1 MNILVSSLFLQ
12 FLNSFVFL
20 SFVQFTYS
28 FVWAHNW
35 IWSLKCLWHFNVF
48 MSFKMSVGGLCMCVC
63 VLYVHSYDMNACVW
77 CRIVCQDWI
86 RVHCRRRQSATL
98 CCHALIAQ
106 WHSHLCRRLPCR
118 LLQCPWTDHISLM
131 RSVMLHYI
139 VSHSAD
145 TVRYQAS
152 LACWFCVIYCCIV
165 YFLWVDCFLCNM
177 LHCWTHVHDCVAAS
191 HGGIITPMTIFLKD
205 QNKYPVHG
213 LIMIIQQFLQLEKNK
228 KCSVI

>member
-1 MNILVSSLFLQ
+1 MFLYP
-12 FLNSFVFL
+12 S
-20 SFVQFTYS
+20 
-28 FVWAHNW
+28 
-35 IWSLKCLWHFNVF
+35 KCQWEV
-48 MSFKMSVGGLCMCVC
+48 CVC
-63 VLYVHSYDMNACVW
+63 VCLLCVHSYDMNACVR

-165 YFLWVDCFLCNM
+165 YFFMSRLFSLQ
-177 LHCWTHVHDCVAAS
+177 HAALLD
-191 HGGIITPMTIFLKD
+191 TCT
-205 QNKYPVHG
+205 
-213 LIMIIQQFLQLEKNK
+213 
-228 KCSVI
+228 